1 MTAKRE
7 LRNQLLLAR
16 QHLHHKRWGKALET
30 LKRAAELDPP
40 NLEIRLQ
47 VARLCQDQNQC
58 EEALKYLDSILAQE
72 QEYHPAL
79 VLRGNILLSQGKP
92 RQALESYLRAAERQE
107 DPEIYYNMGICYRS
121 LQETLKAENAFLR
134 TWKISPREALGLLAG
149 AQTALG
155 RGRIEEAHQILEQAV
170 RLFPHYAPAKEEL
183 AQIYILIK
191 RLDEA
196 EKLLRDLLAE
206 GHDAVTVQH
215 RLGSIAAERGKW
227 REAIDLWQE
236 VIRRSPAADE
246 TLREIGWAH
255 HILREPSE
263 AENFLKRA
271 LQINPDNARAL
282 IDLGTVYF
290 RNGWLQG
297 AMDAWNHALAKEPGN
312 AVLKHHLEQAQDLMR
327 RHGPMIFPDPEASTE
342 NGPTQQPESGSP
354 LSPSPKILPIES
366 YRSPRSP
373 E

>member
-1 MTAKRE
+1 VVR
-7 LRNQLLLAR
+7 R
-16 QHLHHKRWGKALET
+16 QR
-30 LKRAAELDPP
+30 
-40 NLEIRLQ
+40 
-47 VARLCQDQNQC
+47 V
-58 EEALKYLDSILAQE
+58 
-72 QEYHPAL
+72 
-79 VLRGNILLSQGKP
+79 V
-92 RQALESYLRAAERQE
+92 
-107 DPEIYYNMGICYRS
+107 
-121 LQETLKAENAFLR
+121 
-134 TWKISPREALGLLAG
+134 
-149 AQTALG
+149 
-155 RGRIEEAHQILEQAV
+155 EEAHQILEQAV